1 MVGVLGH
8 GCPSMGLLES
18 RATAYAGRLQ
28 PRNDLLGLL
37 ELEVFRK
44 GPLLRIVASFSPW
57 YRPPWMRRQ
66 ARLRGAQ
73 LASFPA
79 SITGGVGA
87 WHVDR
92 RRTGPPAPGVWNVV
106 LETKLV
112 SRHEERPRA
121 NADNPRTN
129 AHAPST
135 NTDGPSR

>member
-28 PRNDLLGLL
+28 PRNDLLGPL

-79 SITGGVGA
+79 SIHGGRWSVACGSSSN
-87 WHVDR
+87 
-92 RRTGPPAPGVWNVV
+92 GAPGVWNVV

-112 SRHEERPRA
+112 SRHENRPRA
-121 NADNPRTN
+121 DADNPS
-129 AHAPST
+129 H
-135 NTDGPSR
+135 

>member
-1 MVGVLGH
+1 MFLGH
-8 GCPSMGLLES
+8 GCPSMGLLEW

-44 GPLLRIVASFSPW
+44 GPLLRIVASFSPVVS
-57 YRPPWMRRQ
+57 PSMDATTGPTSRRA
-66 ARLRGAQ
+66 ARKFSR
-73 LASFPA
+73 FHH
-79 SITGGVGA
+79 GGGGA

-121 NADNPRTN
+121 NADNPS
-129 AHAPST
+129 H
-135 NTDGPSR
+135 